1 MSQQHNFEGIA
12 TGIAEYPD
20 EERKLLL
27 RLAHRA
33 IAAKLRKEALDTS
46 APSARLAE
54 LRGAFTTLHRNGK
67 LRGCIGYI
75 LPLYPL
81 YQTIADTAV
90 AAAFHD
96 PRFVPVTIGELPEL
110 EIEISVLSQP
120 APIEP
125 EEVQVGRHGLIVTL
139 GAARGL
145 LLPQVPLEWGW
156 DREQFLSE
164 TCHKAGLPPDAWK
177 HGARLEG
184 FTAEVFGESQAAT
197 TKAILP

>member
-12 TGIAEYPD
+12 TGIAEYSD
-20 EERKLLL
+20 DERKLLL

-33 IAAKLRKEALDTS
+33 IAARLHKQELDTS
-46 APSARLAE
+46 APSVHLAE

-96 PRFVPVTIGELPEL
+96 PRFMPVAIGELPEL
-110 EIEISVLSQP
+110 EIEISVLSPP

-125 EEVQVGRHGLIVTL
+125 EEVQVGRHGLIVTM
-139 GAARGL
+139 GQARGL

-156 DREQFLSE
+156 DREQFLSQ

-184 FTAEVFGESQAAT
+184 FTAEVFGESTAT
-197 TKAILP
+197 APKVQLP